1 VKIAAAVAVLTL
13 YVAQPFPPPLARGT
27 QASYGG
33 RAEAQSAEADRA
45 ASAAVGRP
53 EGLRYQ
59 TPRAIL
65 ADLRDR
71 ERARVIA
78 AADRYLTRPPQTITS
93 FPAARSAGGL
103 HDFFSEGDYWWRDP
117 AQPDGPYI
125 RRDGESNPD
134 NFVDHRR
141 ALVRLS
147 VEVPA
152 LTAAWT
158 LTSEDRYA
166 AHARRHLRAWF
177 VDPATRMTPSLEYAQ
192 AIHGIVTGRGTGII
206 DTIHLVEVARAVEVL
221 RQGGALP
228 NGELTPIRQ
237 WFADYVRWMTTHPY
251 GIEERDA
258 KNNHGSCWAMQVAAF
273 ASVTGDEAQKEMCRV
288 RFKTVLL
295 PTQMAPDGS
304 FPLEIA
310 RTKPYGYSLFNL
322 DAMATLCQ
330 ILDGPAKAG
339 SHERL
344 WTFELPDGRGMRKAL
359 AFMVPFITDKSRWP
373 HPRDVQYHDE
383 WPMRH
388 ASLLFGGIALDK
400 LPYLALWKTL
410 EPDAKVE
417 EVVRNFFIRQP
428 LLWVN

>member
-1 VKIAAAVAVLTL
+1 VRLAVAAAALLAVAVG
-13 YVAQPFPPPLARGT
+13 VGQVPGGT
-27 QASYGG
+27 IVS
-33 RAEAQSAEADRA
+33 D
-45 ASAAVGRP
+45 
-53 EGLRYQ
+53 
-59 TPRAIL
+59 T
-65 ADLRDR
+65 
-71 ERARVIA
+71 ERARVLSA
-78 AADRYLTRPPQTITS
+78 ANLYLTRAPQTITS
-93 FPAARSAGGL
+93 FRAARSAGGL

-117 AQPDGPYI
+117 AHPDGPYI

-152 LTAAWT
+152 LAAAWK

-166 AHARRHLRAWF
+166 EHARRHLRAWF
-177 VDPATRMTPSLEYAQ
+177 VDPATRMTASLEYAQ

-221 RQGGALP
+221 HQGGALP
-228 NGELTPIRQ
+228 SGELPPIRA

-258 KNNHGSCWAMQVAAF
+258 KNNHSTCWAMQVAAF
-273 ASVTGDEAQKEMCRV
+273 ASVMGDEAQKEMCRV

-330 ILDGPAKAG
+330 ILDGPTKAG
-339 SHERL
+339 SHEPL

-359 AFMVPFITDKSRWP
+359 AFMEPFITDKSRWP
-373 HPRDVQYHDE
+373 HPRDVQYYDE

-388 ASLLFGGIALDK
+388 ASLLFGGIALDQP
-400 LPYLALWKTL
+400 PYLALWKRL
-410 EPDAKVE
+410 EPDSKVE